1 MSRYPKIL
9 FVTPQ
14 AFNHFTGTGITFSN
28 LFCGWPKDCLA
39 TVHNDAE
46 PTADDVCERFFVLG
60 AQEIDLFAPLR
71 PVRTVAKR
79 RVKECGGEAR
89 AVASPLLGSI
99 VARVQGDSAPQRVR
113 LTAALERFITEF
125 RPDLLHSV
133 LGTNAFMAL
142 TIAIRRRF
150 RLPTVIHLM
159 DDFPAASHRRGLFA
173 PFERMRMQ
181 RLLADNFRTATA
193 CMGICREMCEAFAQ
207 RYGRSFVAFQN
218 CVDVARL
225 RAVVRTDAAA
235 KGPPYRLL
243 YFGSVFANAQLAS
256 LADIC
261 RSVARLNDGGFAV
274 GFDIAAPGAH
284 RAQHRAALPMHPA
297 IRLIPQTEDDRAFFE
312 MLAAA
317 DALVLPVNFDA
328 KTVEFIRYSMPTK
341 VPAYL
346 ASGTPILVHGPAG
359 VAQVDYAAREGWGVV
374 VNDRAPQALDA
385 ALRRILCDE
394 ALREKLHRRAQA
406 VAREHHDTARVRA
419 MFQDALKHAARA
431 GGSDELAFRGS

>member
-1 MSRYPKIL
+1 MSHHPRIL

-14 AFNHFTGTGITFSN
+14 AFNHVTGTGITFSN

-46 PTADDVCERFFVLG
+46 PTADDVCARYFVLG

-71 PVRTVAKR
+71 PVRAVAKR
-79 RVKECGGEAR
+79 RIKDRGGEAR
-89 AVASPLLGSI
+89 AVASPLLSSI

-125 RPDLLHSV
+125 RPDLLYSV
-133 LGTNAFMAL
+133 LGSNAFMAL
-142 TIAIRRRF
+142 TVAIQRRF

-159 DDFPAASHRRGLFA
+159 DDFPAVTHRRGLFA

-193 CMGICREMCEAFAQ
+193 CMGICREMCDAFAQ

-218 CVDVARL
+218 CVDVARW
-225 RAVVRTDAAA
+225 RALVRTTGAA

-243 YFGSVFANAQLAS
+243 YFGSIFANAQLAS

-261 RSVARLNDGGFAV
+261 RSVARLNDSGFAIA
-274 GFDIAAPGAH
+274 FEIAASDAH
-284 RAQHRAALPMHPA
+284 RAQHHAALATHPA
-297 IRLIPQTEDDRAFFE
+297 VRLIAQTEDDRAFFE

-328 KTVEFIRYSMPTK
+328 NTVEFIRYSMPTK
-341 VPAYL
+341 VPAYM
-346 ASGTPILVHGPAG
+346 ASGTPILVYGPRG
-359 VAQVDYAAREGWGVV
+359 VAQVDYAAREAWGHVV
-374 VNDRAPQALDA
+374 SERDDA
-385 ALRRILCDE
+385 ALDS
-394 ALREKLHRRAQA
+394 ALRRVLTDPSL
-406 VAREHHDTARVRA
+406 REGLRVRA
-419 MFQDALKHAARA
+419 QELAAASHDSLTVRTQFQDALKAAARMA
-431 GGSDELAFRGS
+431 TVTSAA